1 MLDWGRIL
9 LGIIL
14 SSAMGGIAYWRG
26 SLTRSGW
33 LGAIITGTLTFGFG
47 GWAWGLTLIAF
58 FVSSS
63 LLSRYKRRVKA
74 ERTGARF
81 AKGGQRDLGQA
92 LANGGIASL
101 LAVAYALAG
110 MPTLLL
116 AAFAGVMATVTA
128 DTWATEL
135 GTLSRHQPR
144 LITSGQPVPTGTSG
158 GVTLA
163 GTLATLAGAVFIGLV
178 LPICIAFETAFTGVV
193 QAGGWWLLVAATLGG
208 VAGSL
213 SDSLLGATAQV
224 MYQLPDGSET
234 ERPRAADGQTHAY
247 LRGVAWL
254 SNDAVNLLSSLVGAA
269 VAVAVG
275 LLLA

>member
-14 SSAMGGIAYWRG
+14 SSAIGGLAYWRG

-33 LGAIITGTLTFGFG
+33 LGAVITGTLTFGCG

-63 LLSRYKRRVKA
+63 LLSRHKRHIKA
-74 ERTGARF
+74 QRTGTRF

-92 LANGGIASL
+92 LANGGMASL
-101 LAVAYALAG
+101 LAVAYALAD

-144 LITSGQPVPTGTSG
+144 LITSGKPVPTGTSG

-178 LPICIAFETAFTGVV
+178 LPLCIALEAAFTGLV
-193 QAGGWWLLVAATLGG
+193 QTGGWWLLVAATLGG

-234 ERPRAADGQTHAY
+234 ERPRAADGQAHAY

-254 SNDAVNLLSSLVGAA
+254 SNDVVNLLSSLVGAA

-275 LLLA
+275 LVLA

>member
-63 LLSRYKRRVKA
+63 LLSRYKRRIKA

-101 LAVAYALAG
+101 LAVAYALTG

-144 LITSGQPVPTGTSG
+144 LITSGTPVPTGTSG
-158 GVTLA
+158 AVTLA

-178 LPICIAFETAFTGVV
+178 LPLCIALEAAFTGVV

-234 ERPRAADGQTHAY
+234 ERPRAADGQVHAY